1 MSLITVS
8 SLSKSYGPTDIFSG
22 VSFTVSKGARMA
34 IVGPNGIGK
43 TTLMRILVGADEAT
57 SGTVS
62 RSRGV
67 RIGYLS
73 QEADFNMTGTL
84 WDACESV
91 FNYFKDEQEEL
102 HRLEGLMSDPAQL
115 EEVMERYGKLQEEF
129 ERRGGYTYMTK
140 IRQVLTGLGFSE
152 ADYQLDLDHLSGGQ
166 RTRGFLARLLLEDP
180 DLLLLDEPT
189 NHLDIAAVEWLEG
202 YLSQWEGAAII
213 ISHDRFFLDKASNMI
228 LEMFPG
234 ATETYRGNYSAYLK
248 QRAERMARRQEVFE
262 GEKEKLQKEMEYIR
276 KNVAGQNV
284 LQAKGKLKRLS
295 RIVQAIE
302 QIGMEAA
309 LKQKWSETAGE
320 VTVTTSIMSV
330 EEAGRRINALQS
342 PVRQLPNLH
351 LRLAAAGRSG
361 DMVIRTENLKVGFSD
376 KFLFSSPNID
386 LRRGDCA
393 ALIGPNGAGKSTFLK
408 TILGQIPP
416 LAGEVTLGESLHIGY
431 FAQAHESLDP
441 KKSVIDEIMQT
452 TGWLPQKAREY
463 LGKYLFSGDDA
474 FKMVSMLSG
483 GERGR
488 LALAKL
494 ALQDTNLLLLDEPT
508 NHLDIPSQEILEAVL
523 DDYEGTILLVT
534 HDRYLVDALATQ
546 IWEIDMDESHLIIFK
561 GIYSQLKEERE
572 KDLARRGT
580 AQAEREAVV
589 TRKNIAPKAKSA
601 NTKIGPGQ
609 SRREEKQKIAKLQ
622 KIEKK
627 IAELEGNLSEISARL
642 AAPPK
647 DAGAVIKLAKE
658 YDQVQKEMDTQ
669 MAEWEGLQG

>member
-43 TTLMRILVGADEAT
+43 TTLMRILVGVDEAT

-73 QEADFNMTGTL
+73 QEADFQMTGTL
-84 WDACESV
+84 WEACESV
-91 FNYFKDEQEEL
+91 FSHFKDVQEEL

-115 EEVMERYGKLQEEF
+115 EEAMERYGKLQEDF
-129 ERRGGYTYMTK
+129 ERHGGYTYMTK

-202 YLSQWEGAAII
+202 YLSQWEGAAVI

-248 QRAERMARRQEVFE
+248 QRAERMARRQEVFDS
-262 GEKEKLQKEMEYIR
+262 EKEKLQKEMEYIR

-320 VTVTTSIMSV
+320 ISVTMSIMGV
-330 EEAGRRINALQS
+330 DEAGRRINALQS

-351 LRLAAAGRSG
+351 LRLSQAARSG

-386 LRRGDCA
+386 LR
-393 ALIGPNGAGKSTFLK
+393 GAETV
-408 TILGQIPP
+408 P
-416 LAGEVTLGESLHIGY
+416 H
-431 FAQAHESLDP
+431 
-441 KKSVIDEIMQT
+441 
-452 TGWLPQKAREY
+452 
-463 LGKYLFSGDDA
+463 
-474 FKMVSMLSG
+474 
-483 GERGR
+483 
-488 LALAKL
+488 
-494 ALQDTNLLLLDEPT
+494 
-508 NHLDIPSQEILEAVL
+508 
-523 DDYEGTILLVT
+523 
-534 HDRYLVDALATQ
+534 
-546 IWEIDMDESHLIIFK
+546 
-561 GIYSQLKEERE
+561 
-572 KDLARRGT
+572 
-580 AQAEREAVV
+580 
-589 TRKNIAPKAKSA
+589 
-601 NTKIGPGQ
+601 
-609 SRREEKQKIAKLQ
+609 
-622 KIEKK
+622 
-627 IAELEGNLSEISARL
+627 
-642 AAPPK
+642 
-647 DAGAVIKLAKE
+647 
-658 YDQVQKEMDTQ
+658 
-669 MAEWEGLQG
+669 

>member
-22 VSFTVSKGARMA
+22 ISFTVSKGARMA

-43 TTLMRILVGADEAT
+43 TSLMRILVGADEAT

-73 QEADFNMTGTL
+73 QEADFKMSGTL

-91 FNYFKDEQEEL
+91 FDHFKVEQEEL
-102 HRLEGLMSDPAQL
+102 HRLESLMSDPAKV
-115 EEVMERYGKLQEEF
+115 EEVMERYGKLQEDF

-152 ADYQLDLDHLSGGQ
+152 ADYQLDLEHLSGGQ

-213 ISHDRFFLDKASNMI
+213 ISHDRFFLDKASNMV

-234 ATETYRGNYSAYLK
+234 TTEMYRGNYSAYLK
-248 QRAERMARRQEVFE
+248 QRAERMERRQEVFE
-262 GEKEKLQKEMEYIR
+262 SEKEKLQKEMEYIR

-295 RIVQAIE
+295 RIIQAIE

-309 LKQKWSETAGE
+309 LSQKWSETAGE
-320 VTVTTSIMSV
+320 VSVTTSILSV

-351 LRLAAAGRSG
+351 LRLSQASRSG

-416 LAGEVTLGESLHIGY
+416 LAGTVTLGESLHIGY

-441 KKSVIDEIMQT
+441 KKSVIDEIMHA

-534 HDRYLVDALATQ
+534 HDRYLVDAIATQ
-546 IWEIDMDESHLIIFK
+546 IWEIDTDESNLIIFK

-572 KDLARRGT
+572 KDLARRAAT
-580 AQAEREAVV
+580 QAEREEEEA
-589 TRKNIAPKAKSA
+589 RKKTPVKAKA
-601 NTKIGPGQ
+601 GNTQ
-609 SRREEKQKIAKLQ
+609 EQRRKVAKKQELENKIAR
-622 KIEKK
+622 
-627 IAELEGNLSEISARL
+627 LETQLSEISEQL
-642 AAPPK
+642 ANPPK
-647 DAGAVIKLAKE
+647 DAGVVIRLAKE
-658 YDQVQKEMDTQ
+658 YDQVQKEMDEKL
-669 MAEWEGLQG
+669 AEWEALQG